1 MAYVYGT
8 PPTSPNRKLECPWA
22 PNREGNSNKVIIP
35 FQMTYQENGFSTP
48 RKRRRVN
55 PNALRAPKKQYEG
68 SLLGKSLDDVKKVL
82 FPGLAAYLRERINE
96 KRKLK
101 AVKSSEYPG
110 APKKVDKRKS
120 NQRDLNSTKKS
131 LFVNKEISPYS
142 RTLLK

>member
-1 MAYVYGT
+1 MANLYRT
-8 PPTSPNRKLECPWA
+8 PPTSPNRKKVCPWA

-48 RKRRRVN
+48 VKSRDDN
-55 PNALRAPKKQYEG
+55 PDAPGAPIKLYEG
-68 SLLGKSLDDVKKVL
+68 SLLQTTLDDFRQQL
-82 FPGLAAYLRERINE
+82 FRPNFSASLRERIKE
-96 KRKLK
+96 ERRKII
-101 AVKSSEYPG
+101 KSSECPW

-120 NQRDLNSTKKS
+120 NQRYLNSTKKS